1 MSLDSNLQSAFTAVG
16 TAIKGKISSSEKGAV
31 NGVATLDGAGKL
43 TASQLPASAIG
54 GMIYQGVWNASTNSP
69 AIPASAVGNKGHYYK
84 VSVAGSTTIDT
95 IGEWKV
101 GDWIVSNGSV
111 WDKIDNTDQV
121 STVAGRT
128 GAVVLGTSDITGLD
142 TALSGKE
149 ATITTLPVS
158 KGGTGANTLTGI
170 IKGNGT
176 GAMTAATAGTDYVIP
191 SGNVATATKL
201 ATARNINGTAFDGSA
216 DITLPV
222 ATTSVAGTMSAADKT
237 KLDGIATGANN
248 YTLPAGTSSNLG
260 GIKLASDTVQSTAA
274 NAVTSTAS
282 RTYGVQVNAS
292 GQAVVNVP
300 WVDTDTTYAVA
311 TTSVNGLMSSTDKTK
326 LDGVATNANNYA
338 HPTGDGNL
346 HVPATSTTNNGKVL
360 MAGATAGS
368 LSWTSLAISDTSGLQ
383 AALDAKAT
391 ASSVTTLSNNV
402 GATDTNYVTVFNA
415 ALV

>member
-16 TAIKGKISSSEKGAV
+16 TAVKSKISSSEKGAV

-54 GMIYQGVWNASTNSP
+54 GMIYQGVWDASTNSP
-69 AIPASAVGNKGHYYK
+69 AIPTSAVGNKGHYYK

-95 IGEWKV
+95 INEWKV

-121 STVAGRT
+121 SSVAGRT

-142 TALSGKE
+142 TTLS
-149 ATITTLPVS
+149 TIVTS
-158 KGGTGANTLTGI
+158 N
-170 IKGNGT
+170 
-176 GAMTAATAGTDYVIP
+176 
-191 SGNVATATKL
+191 
-201 ATARNINGTAFDGSA
+201 
-216 DITLPV
+216 
-222 ATTSVAGTMSAADKT
+222 ATTSVA
-237 KLDGIATGANN
+237 
-248 YTLPAGTSSNLG
+248 
-260 GIKLASDTVQSTAA
+260 
-274 NAVTSTAS
+274 
-282 RTYGVQVNAS
+282 
-292 GQAVVNVP
+292 
-300 WVDTDTTYAVA
+300 
-311 TTSVNGLMSSTDKTK
+311 GLMSSTDKTK

-368 LSWTSLAISDTSGLQ
+368 VSWTSLTISNTSGLQ
-383 AALDAKAT
+383 TALDAKAT
-391 ASSVTTLSNNV
+391 ASSVTTLSTNV

>member
-16 TAIKGKISSSEKGAV
+16 TAVKSKISSSEKGAV

-95 IGEWKV
+95 INEWKV

-121 STVAGRT
+121 SSVAGRT

-142 TALSGKE
+142 TTLG
-149 ATITTLPVS
+149 TIVTT
-158 KGGTGANTLTGI
+158 N
-170 IKGNGT
+170 
-176 GAMTAATAGTDYVIP
+176 
-191 SGNVATATKL
+191 
-201 ATARNINGTAFDGSA
+201 
-216 DITLPV
+216 
-222 ATTSVAGTMSAADKT
+222 ATTSVA
-237 KLDGIATGANN
+237 
-248 YTLPAGTSSNLG
+248 
-260 GIKLASDTVQSTAA
+260 
-274 NAVTSTAS
+274 
-282 RTYGVQVNAS
+282 
-292 GQAVVNVP
+292 
-300 WVDTDTTYAVA
+300 
-311 TTSVNGLMSSTDKTK
+311 GLMSSTDKTK
-326 LDGVATNANNYA
+326 LDGVATNANNYV

-346 HVPATSTTNNGKVL
+346 HVPATSTTNDGKVL

-368 LSWTSLAISDTSGLQ
+368 LSWTSLAIANTSGLQ
-383 AALDAKAT
+383 TALDAKAT

>member
-248 YTLPAGTSSNLG
+248 YTLPAGTSSVLG

-274 NAVTSTAS
+274 NAV
-282 RTYGVQVNAS
+282 
-292 GQAVVNVP
+292 
-300 WVDTDTTYAVA
+300 
-311 TTSVNGLMSSTDKTK
+311 
-326 LDGVATNANNYA
+326 
-338 HPTGDGNL
+338 
-346 HVPATSTTNNGKVL
+346 TSTTNNGKVL